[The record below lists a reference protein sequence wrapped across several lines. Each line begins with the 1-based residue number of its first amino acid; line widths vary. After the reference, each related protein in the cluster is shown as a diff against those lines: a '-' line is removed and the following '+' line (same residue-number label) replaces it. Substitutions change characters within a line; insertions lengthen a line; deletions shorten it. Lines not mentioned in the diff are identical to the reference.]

1 MLKQTRFDI
10 SQEKRQLVC
19 RCHNIPD
26 RKGDNQRVGR
36 LCYSIAINKSVI
48 IKETVNEGLM
58 VLISKGY

>member
-1 MLKQTRFDI
+1 MLKQMIFDI
-10 SQEKRQLVC
+10 SQEKGQPVC

-26 RKGDNQRVGR
+26 RKGQTKEGD
-36 LCYSIAINKSVI
+36 LWYSIAFNKRVI